1 MNLPS
6 DFGYCVDWEAENFE
20 VAFEEHDVSGNNE
33 LESAEWTELC
43 LKLQDANYKPVPTPP
58 TP

>member
-6 DFGYCVDWEAENFE
+6 DFGYCVGWDAENFE

-33 LESAEWTELC
+33 LESGEWT
-43 LKLQDANYKPVPTPP
+43 
-58 TP
+58 